1 VYSAGGIAMKRIL
14 AITFLNYF
22 ISGALTLAIPLL
34 LLDRNVDLVEIGIVI
49 SVLPIVFMV
58 VRLLMAAIADSK
70 GWNRFYLLMNW
81 PWSILSTFVYFI
93 ASSTPMF
100 LLGKFL
106 EALKES
112 SYWAVSRTAIFS
124 LSPKREEKAATRNIA
139 VLMLSTAVGSAV
151 AGFGIANFGFS
162 LTFSILIVAA
172 GFIAIP
178 AALLWKIPK
187 QNFKQNNRRFREIL
201 HIRRKGRMFWLVSIT
216 SVFFSLAFFPLSNLL
231 IPVFMVQQIGY
242 DYLTVGIAYMLYNL
256 IASIVILGTLK
267 FSLGFKRVI
276 LQSSIALFSTF
287 LLASS
292 NYYVF
297 ALFLA
302 LAVAEGLGWAF
313 YESIIA
319 KATKDKPS
327 VSVDI
332 GLLIAPLR
340 FAEFGSVLYAGVIA
354 QNLGYTPVFA
364 SSGIFFLIFSVLAFY
379 LLRT

>member
-1 VYSAGGIAMKRIL
+1 MKRIL

-22 ISGALTLAIPLL
+22 ISGGLTLAIPLL
-34 LLDRNVDLVEIGIVI
+34 LLDRNVDLIEIGVVI

-58 VRLLMAAIADSK
+58 VRLLMAIVADSK

-81 PWSILSTFVYFI
+81 PWTILSTFVYFI
-93 ASSTPMF
+93 ATSIPLF

-124 LSPKREEKAATRNIA
+124 LAPKREEKTATRNIA

-151 AGFGIANFGFS
+151 AGFGIATFGFS
-162 LTFSILIVAA
+162 FTFSILILAA

-187 QNFKQNNRRFREIL
+187 QNLKSSTPRFREIVNP
-201 HIRRKGRMFWLVSIT
+201 RRKGRVFWLVSIT

-242 DYLTVGIAYMLYNL
+242 DYLIIGIAYMLYNL
-256 IASIVILGTLK
+256 IVSIVIIGTLR
-267 FSLGFKRVI
+267 FSLGIRRVI
-276 LQSSIALFSTF
+276 LQSFIALFATF

-292 NYYVF
+292 NYYF
-297 ALFLA
+297 FGLFLA

-319 KATKDKPS
+319 KATKDKPN

-332 GLLIAPLR
+332 GLLIVPLR
-340 FAEFGSVLYAGVIA
+340 FAEFASVLYAGLIA
-354 QNLGYTPVFA
+354 QNIGYAPVFA
-364 SSGIFFLIFSVLAFY
+364 SSGVFFLIFSLLAFY
-379 LLRT
+379 LLKRQ